1 MLSGLGF
8 DETDLKKRVV
18 ELSGGELNRLN
29 LAKLLLSKPNL
40 LLLDE
45 PTNHLDIAAVEWL
58 ESFLR
63 NYPHAFILIS
73 HDRYFLD
80 ATVTKIFELSKG
92 RLEEYSGNY
101 SQSVEERERRLLAYK
116 RATSGS
122 KS

>member
-1 MLSGLGF
+1 LGF

-45 PTNHLDIAAVEWL
+45 PTNHLT
-58 ESFLR
+58 LR
-63 NYPHAFILIS
+63 QWNGWRAFEKLPS
-73 HDRYFLD
+73 CLHPDFARSLFSD
-80 ATVTKIFELSKG
+80 ATVTKIFELLRAGWKSIPAIT
-92 RLEEYSGNY
+92 RSLLR
-101 SQSVEERERRLLAYK
+101 SVKSVYWLTK
-116 RATSGS
+116 RATSSS